1 MKNDLRVL
9 ENAATTM
16 SSREI
21 AELTGKR
28 HDNVMRDVNALNES
42 YEKLG
47 LLKVEESSYINL
59 QNKEQPMFELT
70 KMQTFDL
77 MTGYNTQLRIKVN
90 RRWEELENEKALS
103 GFQIPQTLSQALMLA
118 AKQAEEIEAQAKQ
131 IEIQKPKVEVFEKIA
146 NADTL
151 LSLNEAAKA
160 VGTGRNRLMRV
171 LRNNKV
177 LTKTN
182 VPYQRYIERG
192 LFLVKVSVIQKG
204 NTLENYA
211 QTFVTGKGLVW
222 IAKSLKN

>member
-192 LFLVKVSVIQKG
+192 LFLVKVSAIQKG